1 MLNSDILPLICKKS
15 GIFYI
20 LFNDK
25 FEIIEFDE
33 NVSYASD
40 SLDHLKVGLDIRDAF
55 WEFVGIEDEILN
67 LKDDASVK
75 INMIFKK
82 SVYYDIEIQQLENE
96 ENKKI
101 FIVYLFKKTEFT
113 AEYLKNIQQ
122 LNKQTLVLEIDEI
135 NNQRKKS
142 NYDLINQN
150 IISFH
155 VDIDGFILEVN
166 SICIY
171 FLGKNEDD
179 ILGKHFSV
187 FFHTRKNN
195 LNNNDSKIFT
205 ALSAQNDN
213 VFFHADII
221 PIQENGTVV
230 ENIIVCQDITH
241 LKKIEQELEY
251 AVNHDSLTGLANRS
265 LLLKNIDENIE
276 HAKENNLVFS
286 LCFIDLDNFK
296 PVNDTHGHHAGDM
309 LLKHIASVLNDFVR
323 DIDTVARIGGDEFV
337 ILFKE
342 IQNQDY
348 LDSVIE
354 RIKELPAKNA
364 LYYNQNTTIGFGFSL
379 GVGSFPSDAKDAKSL
394 IEFADKEMYKVKKGR

>member
-67 LKDDASVK
+67 LKNDASVK

-309 LLKHIASVLNDFVR
+309 LLKHIASILNDFVR

-364 LYYNQNTTIGFGFSL
+364 LDYNQNTTIGFGFSL